1 MPLTPTY
8 PGVYVEELPSSVHT
22 ITGASTSNTAF
33 IDFFERGPVKKAV
46 RITSYTDFVRYFGG
60 LDARSEASY
69 GIMQYYLNGGS
80 TGYVIRVVP
89 KTAAVAAVELQKA
102 NLVIPSS
109 VDLSAGGQARFS
121 ATTEDCVTFS
131 LLKSDGSAAIPDSD
145 GVIDSKTG
153 QYTAPRSIAADKT
166 VSVKATCAGNCGKPV
181 ANATIS
187 LKAAK
192 IRSVTPAQSTAG
204 PGQTIQVSVTTVGLA
219 DTRISW
225 SCVGGGTIDRNGLYT
240 APNPIAAA
248 GDVTITATS
257 MVVPTVT
264 ATAKV
269 SLDPKGAV
277 VPDSASVD
285 EGKSV
290 WLSAFMEAAADKGT
304 IVSYEWF
311 LGTVSLGKTPVNR
324 FCLYTL
330 RDEVKTVTANGA
342 NGKAM
347 LSLTCKATTD
357 GVAVPAATPA
367 AAPAPFTTDATPAA
381 TVTVNLTGAVSVSPR
396 PSSLKLLAKQQFSAT
411 TVGVSDNTIVWTI
424 SGDKGSASSWG
435 TLDSAS
441 GLYQAPD
448 IMPPVGTNI
457 TITATNQDGSGVPGT
472 VTFTIT
478 APSSRLRVSASS
490 EGAWGNQ
497 LRVVVLKGPKNSKD
511 YIFGLQVDELA
522 ADGITVVNSESYGT
536 LSTRPAD
543 TNYCVS
549 VLAESSSLIRMEDFG
564 EPYDLPF
571 FAPAATATSFMP
583 LSGGTDGAWDG
594 SEFTNALVEMVTDES
609 SPLSYLAPDFFNIL
623 CIPAAAEM
631 DPGAMGAVYAAAGV
645 YCAVKRAFL
654 IVDIPSSEKVRTPQL
669 MADWLDNN
677 LQFYNKDCSA
687 VYYPRLQLADPL
699 NNYRLREV
707 GSSGTLAGV
716 YAATDAARGIW
727 KAPAGTQAVVS
738 GATPAYV
745 MKDAD
750 NGLLNPRGINAIR
763 SFPVYGVLSW
773 GARTLRG
780 ADALAD
786 QWKYIPVR
794 RVAQYI
800 ENSLFTGLTWAV
812 FEPNDTPLWG
822 AIVANVTAFMN
833 DLFRQGAFQG
843 SSPTE
848 AYFVRCDKTTTTQFD
863 IDRGRVNVVV
873 GFAPLK
879 PAEFVIVQI
888 QQIAGQTAS

>member
-1 MPLTPTY
+1 M
-8 PGVYVEELPSSVHT
+8 
-22 ITGASTSNTAF
+22 
-33 IDFFERGPVKKAV
+33 
-46 RITSYTDFVRYFGG
+46 
-60 LDARSEASY
+60 
-69 GIMQYYLNGGS
+69 
-80 TGYVIRVVP
+80 
-89 KTAAVAAVELQKA
+89 
-102 NLVIPSS
+102 
-109 VDLSAGGQARFS
+109 
-121 ATTEDCVTFS
+121 
-131 LLKSDGSAAIPDSD
+131 
-145 GVIDSKTG
+145 
-153 QYTAPRSIAADKT
+153 
-166 VSVKATCAGNCGKPV
+166 
-181 ANATIS
+181 
-187 LKAAK
+187 
-192 IRSVTPAQSTAG
+192 
-204 PGQTIQVSVTTVGLA
+204 
-219 DTRISW
+219 
-225 SCVGGGTIDRNGLYT
+225 
-240 APNPIAAA
+240 
-248 GDVTITATS
+248 
-257 MVVPTVT
+257 
-264 ATAKV
+264 
-269 SLDPKGAV
+269 
-277 VPDSASVD
+277 
-285 EGKSV
+285 
-290 WLSAFMEAAADKGT
+290 
-304 IVSYEWF
+304 
-311 LGTVSLGKTPVNR
+311 
-324 FCLYTL
+324 
-330 RDEVKTVTANGA
+330 
-342 NGKAM
+342 
-347 LSLTCKATTD
+347 
-357 GVAVPAATPA
+357 
-367 AAPAPFTTDATPAA
+367 
-381 TVTVNLTGAVSVSPR
+381 TVNLTGAVSVSPR